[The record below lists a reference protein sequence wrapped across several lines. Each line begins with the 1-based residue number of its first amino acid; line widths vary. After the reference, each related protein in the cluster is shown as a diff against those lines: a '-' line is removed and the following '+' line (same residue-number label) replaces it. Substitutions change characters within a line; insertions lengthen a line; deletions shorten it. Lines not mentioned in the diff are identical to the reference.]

1 MTKSA
6 EFEALLDLSARVG
19 ADPLL
24 VQAAGGN
31 TSLKE
36 DGMLWI
42 KASGLWLAHA
52 RDRDVMV
59 PVRLAPL
66 LEALERG
73 DPAAEKAQ
81 DFVDAGR
88 NPSGLRPSV
97 ETTVHAVLPH
107 KVVVHV
113 HCVETITAAAL
124 ADSETVVAEKLGDIP
139 HLWLPYIRPGLPLAK
154 VIAEKR
160 KPDMD
165 VLILGNHG
173 LVVAADT
180 VAQAQALLSKVCG
193 RLAFAVRPSLA
204 PDKAALRRL
213 AEGSDYTLPEDDRL
227 HASATDADNCRIAA
241 GGSLYPDHVV
251 FLGQGAT
258 VAEPGEAAADLEAR
272 LAEEGRPLPPLLL
285 FPGLGV
291 LVRRDINAG
300 AVALAHCLAEVTSRI
315 PADAALRYL
324 TDAENAELLG
334 WDAEKY
340 RQALNR
346 GDSP

>member
-1 MTKSA
+1 MTTKSA
-6 EFEALLDLSARVG
+6 EFEALLDLSARLG

-36 DGMLWI
+36 DGILWI

-66 LEALERG
+66 LEAVERG
-73 DPAAEKAQ
+73 DAAAEKAE
-81 DFVDAGR
+81 DFVIADH

-107 KVVVHV
+107 RVVVHV
-113 HCVETITAAAL
+113 HCVETIAAAAL
-124 ADSETVVAEKLGDIP
+124 ADGEAVVAEKLGRLP
-139 HLWLPYIRPGLPLAK
+139 HLWLPYIRPGLPLAR
-154 VIAEKR
+154 VIAAR
-160 KPDMD
+160 RGADVD

-180 VAQAQALLSKVCG
+180 VEAAAALLAKVC
-193 RLAFAVRPSLA
+193 RKLAFPVRPSPA
-204 PDKAALRRL
+204 PDKQALRQL
-213 AEGSDYTLPEDDRL
+213 AEGSSYRLPEDDRL
-227 HASATDADNCRIAA
+227 HASAADRENCRIAG

-258 VAEPGEAAADLEAR
+258 VAAPGETAADIEAQFAGKG
-272 LAEEGRPLPPLLL
+272 LPLPPILL
-285 FPGLGV
+285 FPGCGV
-291 LVRRDINAG
+291 LVLEDINAG
-300 AVALAHCLAEVTSRI
+300 ALALAHCLAEVTSRI
-315 PADAALRYL
+315 PAEAELRYL

-346 GDSP
+346 GP